1 MDIYALGLKN
11 PTQLTIFTFPI
22 PSIFEYVR
30 KKDVTKKLK
39 KEKNNNNNFRILRD
53 FPPRSEASFVK

>member
-11 PTQLTIFTFPI
+11 PTQLTIFIFPI
-22 PSIFEYVR
+22 ASIFEYVR

-39 KEKNNNNNFRILRD
+39 KEKNNNNNFRILGD